1 MVLPEIIQNEMARAD
16 EVLRS
21 LAGEAVDTLTVK
33 SLSAEDAPF
42 LGQIVSKLS
51 PMIGN
56 LLERRIIQI
65 LDQSTDDS
73 GHGMHWR
80 RQDPGFPDAMLI
92 DSVGQST
99 NAGYEVKA
107 WYALSTELTGRFR
120 ESQNLLRPRNVRLV
134 IIAWCMSHL
143 VYGVPQ
149 ILDVLAVPGIEVA
162 ASRDNHYHKPPDY
175 LIVEPGDTTARTR
188 NLQQTN
194 VNGYKLQDQSRLLE
208 AQQIVQ
214 KHPGRLS
221 EPPSAPAQSLA
232 QELMATFPYRL
243 DTNFAKIDRVD
254 NLDIENFKARVL
266 TRTMRGR
273 SMSEWTRVLKD
284 LNGDRGP
291 AAEAAAASIIQNV
304 YDSLLEVTK
313 AYH

>member
-1 MVLPEIIQNEMARAD
+1 MVSPEVLQNEMARAD
-16 EVLRS
+16 EVLLG

-33 SLSAEDAPF
+33 SLSADDAPF

-56 LLERRIIQI
+56 LLEQRIIQI
-65 LDQSTDDS
+65 LDQSADVS

-80 RQDPGFPDAMLI
+80 RQDPGFPDAILV
-92 DSVGQST
+92 DSVGEST

-134 IIAWCMSHL
+134 IVAWCMSHL

-149 ILDVLAVPGIEVA
+149 ILDVLTVPGIEVA
-162 ASRDNHYHKPPDY
+162 VSRDNHYHKPPDY

-194 VNGYKLQDQSRLLE
+194 VNGYKLQDQGRLPE

-214 KHPGRLS
+214 RHPGRVGD
-221 EPPSAPAQSLA
+221 PPSAEAQSLV
-232 QELMATFPYRL
+232 QELIAAFPYRL

-254 NLDIENFKARVL
+254 NSNIEDFKARVL
-266 TRTMRGR
+266 ARTIRNR
-273 SMSEWTRVLKD
+273 SLVTWTRILKD

-291 AAEAAAASIIQNV
+291 TAKSSAALIIQNV
-304 YDSLLEVTK
+304 YDSL
-313 AYH
+313 